1 MRKAVLGLSV
11 PLLLLGACEMK
22 VGKDEGAKDGA
33 SVEISADG
41 NVAIAAKDG
50 VEGVSVSVPGFEG
63 KLKIPGMELGGDHM
77 DIDGMKLYPGS
88 KLSGINVTDQNG
100 EAEGDGIVEMRF
112 TSPAD
117 PAKVAA
123 YYAAAAPRA
132 DFRDV
137 TVKQAGAGSVM
148 TATKGDGDHLTITI
162 NPAPGGSAGTILIR
176 GTDAR

>member
-22 VGKDEGAKDGA
+22 VGKDEEAKDTA
-33 SVEISADG
+33 SVKISADG

-50 VEGVSVSVPGFEG
+50 AEGVSVSVPGFEG
-63 KLKIPGMELGGDHM
+63 KVKIPGMELGGDHM

-88 KLSGINVTDQNG
+88 KLSAIDVTDQSG
-100 EAEGDGIVEMRF
+100 AGDGVVQMRF

-117 PAKVAA
+117 PGKVAA
-123 YYAAAAPRA
+123 YYAAAAPGA

-137 TVKQAGAGSVM
+137 AVKQAGAASTV

-162 NPAPGGSAGTILIR
+162 NPAAGGSAGTILIR
-176 GTDAR
+176 DADAR